1 MNTGSTQRSF
11 PHHSS
16 SQRELESYLHN
27 QEQVVPHL
35 DDPTK
40 KVGYY
45 DAEALKEINLLSR
58 HFRRYQLFNRFKE
71 VVMREKH
78 ERELYNQRQRLT
90 SNQCLWEQL
99 GESESREALLR

>member
-1 MNTGSTQRSF
+1 M
-11 PHHSS
+11 
-16 SQRELESYLHN
+16 
-27 QEQVVPHL
+27 HL

-71 VVMREKH
+71 VVMKEKH

>member
-16 SQRELESYLHN
+16 SQRELESHMQN
-27 QEQVVPHL
+27 QEQVVHL

-40 KVGYY
+40 KIGYY

-58 HFRRYQLFNRFKE
+58 HIRRYQLFNRFKE